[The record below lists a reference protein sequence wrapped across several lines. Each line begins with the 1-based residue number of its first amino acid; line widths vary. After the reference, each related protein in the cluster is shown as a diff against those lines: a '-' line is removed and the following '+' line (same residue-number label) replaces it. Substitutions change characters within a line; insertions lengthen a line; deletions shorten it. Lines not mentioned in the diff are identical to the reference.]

1 VPKKITKLSAKKP
14 APAKKPVPA
23 KAATAKAAAPIPKAA
38 VPEENSQAGAPKPK
52 APVAAPKPIP
62 PHQQF
67 LNKGGVKPQAMM
79 KSRIIRHQGR

>member
-14 APAKKPVPA
+14 APAKKQVPA
-23 KAATAKAAAPIPKAA
+23 KAATAKAA
-38 VPEENSQAGAPKPK
+38 VPAEIAQASVPKPK
-52 APVAAPKPIP
+52 APVVAPKPLP